1 MVGGQA
7 ARPQR
12 ARGGDVVCKLVCV
25 CVWREDMWAPH
36 GTATLSWYERTL
48 LWSTVYPSPLST
60 IHTLPPGCL
69 GSHLRANLG
78 IGPERNYLSPSA
90 LVKGPQALFH
100 GSTPSTGSA
109 WRGNGKNEKQASTL
123 PPPGSL
129 DSAGSLVSVPLPGL
143 AAGAV

>member
-1 MVGGQA
+1 M
-7 ARPQR
+7 
-12 ARGGDVVCKLVCV
+12 
-25 CVWREDMWAPH
+25 
-36 GTATLSWYERTL
+36 GTTWHCHTL
-48 LWSTVYPSPLST
+48 LVRENATVEHSIPLPLST

-78 IGPERNYLSPSA
+78 IGPERNYLSTSA

-109 WRGNGKNEKQASTL
+109 WRGNGKNEKQTIPGRASTL